1 MQRLIISTP
10 RRIALPLLPKV
21 KSELERME
29 KLGVIRRVN
38 VPTRWCTGMVVVLKL
53 DGRIRIC
60 VDLTKLNQNVQR
72 ECRPIPSV
80 DHTLTQLGGTR
91 IFSKLDTNSGFWQV
105 HLQEDSALL
114 TTFIT
119 PFGRFCYNRL
129 LFGITSVLEYFQKRI
144 HKVLLGLEGVICMM
158 DDILG
163 YGCNQEEHNSS
174 SIRTPQAGK
183 SNLEQR

>member
-1 MQRLIISTP
+1 MAQ
-10 RRIALPLLPKV
+10 V
-21 KSELERME
+21 KSELEHKE

-38 VPTRWCTGMVVVLKL
+38 VPTKWCTGMVVVPKP

-72 ECRPIPSV
+72 ECHPIPSV
-80 DHTLTQLGGTR
+80 DHTLAQLGGAQ
-91 IFSKLDTNSGFWQV
+91 IFSKLEVNSGFWQV

-129 LFGITSVLEYFQKRI
+129 PFGITSAPEYFQKRM
-144 HKVLLGLEGVICMM
+144 HEVLLGLEGVICMM
-158 DDILG
+158 DDILV
-163 YGCNQEEHNSS
+163 YGCDQEEHNS
-174 SIRTPQAGK
+174 RLMAV
-183 SNLEQR
+183 LERQE